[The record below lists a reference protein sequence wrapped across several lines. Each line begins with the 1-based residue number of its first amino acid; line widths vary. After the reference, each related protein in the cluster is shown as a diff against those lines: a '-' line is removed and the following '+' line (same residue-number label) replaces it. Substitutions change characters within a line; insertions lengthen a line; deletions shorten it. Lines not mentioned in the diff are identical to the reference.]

1 MLEKIP
7 WRRKKK
13 AFSAWQIE
21 LTTRCPLLCKMCI
34 RSERDDWQYQDM
46 PLEDFRKI
54 LPYLREVGTVIL
66 EGWGESLLHPS
77 LIECVRLVKQEGAE
91 VGFVTSGKGLTRD
104 FASEL
109 VHAGLDFMGFSIAGT
124 KEETHA
130 AIRVNSTL
138 SEIRNAIHLTSEERV
153 RQGSPHPKM
162 HFVFLMVKDNISEV
176 PSVPSFAKELGI
188 DEVVLINICHT
199 INSWQE
205 EQRVFIWDPGE
216 NPHET
221 FLKQAEQ
228 NARKLHVKI
237 SRPSLSATQVS
248 LCDENP
254 LRNLYVSADG
264 EVSPCVY
271 LYPPLPSPFKR
282 LFCDR
287 EYQVEKVS
295 FGNILKEPFSTLW
308 SRESYV
314 QFRDHLYERD
324 KKFKEVYFAFLDRFH
339 PLDLNANPLPEP
351 PEFCRS
357 CHKTIGV

>member
-7 WRRKKK
+7 WRRKRKS
-13 AFSAWQIE
+13 FSAWQIE
-21 LTTRCPLLCKMCI
+21 LTTRCPLLCRMCI

-46 PLEDFRKI
+46 PVNNFRKI
-54 LPYLREVGTVIL
+54 TPYLREVGTVIL
-66 EGWGESLLHPS
+66 EGWGESLLHPD
-77 LIECVRLVKQEGAE
+77 LVECVGLVKQEGAE

-104 FASEL
+104 QASEL

-124 KEETHA
+124 QEETHA

-138 SEIRNAIHLTSEERV
+138 PEIRNAIRLISEERV
-153 RQGSPHPKM
+153 RQGSPHPRM
-162 HFVFLMVKDNISEV
+162 HLVFLMVKDNVLEI
-176 PSVPSFAKELGI
+176 PTLPSFARELEI

-199 INSWQE
+199 INAWQQ
-205 EQRVFIWDPGE
+205 EQRVFIWDSGE
-216 NPHET
+216 NALEK
-221 FLKQAEQ
+221 FVKQAEQ
-228 NARKLHVKI
+228 NARKLHVRLA
-237 SRPSLSATQVS
+237 RPSLSATQVS

-254 LRNLYVSADG
+254 LRNLYISADG

-295 FGNILKEPFSTLW
+295 FGNILSEPLSTIW
-308 SRESYV
+308 SRESYAR
-314 QFRDHLYERD
+314 FRDRLHERD
-324 KKFKEVYFAFLDRFH
+324 HRFRDFYFSFFNRSH
-339 PLDLNANPLPEP
+339 PLDPNAQSLPEP

-357 CHKTIGV
+357 CHKMIGV